1 MLASVYKCKHLKVN
15 GHKISSIN
23 RLLFKYVHSML
34 FTYGTHRTWQTSVKC
49 ERT

>member
-1 MLASVYKCKHLKVN
+1 VFAFVYKRKHLKVI

-23 RLLFKYVHSML
+23 CLLFKYVHNML
-34 FTYGTHRTWQTSVKC
+34 FMYSTHRTWQTSVKY

>member
-1 MLASVYKCKHLKVN
+1 MLAPVYKSKHLKVI

-34 FTYGTHRTWQTSVKC
+34 FMYSTHKTWQTSVKC